1 MESGGSPRGFVFP
14 FKHILMATRGTLPP
28 HAAGRRWLS
37 PFLVTSQE
45 CVITRPTSPWLHFT
59 SPAPRIPCTPPR
71 LQVYDTHTEGGW
83 TIGGRSWQPASTD
96 RPTGAGLK
104 NPSLPHTPPPPF
116 PACNTV
122 AALQG
127 FKCHGGLFCWLRD
140 VSQKKKRRR
149 EKPRCGQHHQ
159 RNQNVSDRRLNDG
172 KMERGI
178 NTNNEEHQDN
188 RADNYIFVLFF
199 FFPPFLPACV
209 SVSLRLRFPVPF
221 VSPCWTQHVIFLS
234 LCKFYPLGGARL
246 VVMAS
251 VSSGIQVSSCTDAT
265 QPAICLCTLVA
276 PSIWSSCNSSVL
288 YRLMET
294 LPLDGHKKIKLKG
307 RRGVSSSLSLIVPS
321 FFCLFSFILNDF
333 FFFLIFFSHSIF
345 LSIFLHFFSILSF
358 VNLFHYDTLSFTLL
372 FISFILSLS
381 LCPPSLSLFE
391 FFSVLLLLQK
401 NKTNSLL
408 LNNERSSPS
417 LIVRNYIWYW
427 KNFSLLK
434 VL

>member
-1 MESGGSPRGFVFP
+1 MTTC
-14 FKHILMATRGTLPP
+14 ID
-28 HAAGRRWLS
+28 
-37 PFLVTSQE
+37 
-45 CVITRPTSPWLHFT
+45 RP
-59 SPAPRIPCTPPR
+59 
-71 LQVYDTHTEGGW
+71 
-83 TIGGRSWQPASTD
+83 TD
-96 RPTGAGLK
+96 RPVLGSRIPPYPIPRILPSQLATLSQLYKDSNVMEDYFAGFAMYHK
-104 NPSLPHTPPPPF
+104 
-116 PACNTV
+116 
-122 AALQG
+122 
-127 FKCHGGLFCWLRD
+127 R
-140 VSQKKKRRR
+140 KKITRR

-276 PSIWSSCNSSVL
+276 PSIRSSCNSSVL

-294 LPLDGHKKIKLKG
+294 LPFDGHKKIKLKG

-321 FFCLFSFILNDF
+321 FFCLLSFILNDI
-333 FFFLIFFSHSIF
+333 FFLFFFSHSIF
-345 LSIFLHFFSILSF
+345 LSIFLHFFSILF
-358 VNLFHYDTLSFTLL
+358 FFNLCHYDTFSFTILL
-372 FISFILSLS
+372 ISFILSLS
-381 LCPPSLSLFE
+381 ACLSLSVRILLCPPVVTDKHDELFA
-391 FFSVLLLLQK
+391 FK
-401 NKTNSLL
+401 
-408 LNNERSSPS
+408 
-417 LIVRNYIWYW
+417 
-427 KNFSLLK
+427 
-434 VL
+434 